1 MSNRP
6 YASTRLEHLGPIRVS
21 EPWFS
26 RRVRLHQAWYR
37 YAVLGLEGYGTTRPP
52 HERPLGSI
60 LPVAASSQGLNLHSA
75 ASRTLFDQRRAEGW
89 GIDPVRTQAYLTSSQ
104 ALTLNLF
111 APLVASPTWMLA
123 TLNAVLPAGSPLT
136 SIDTVDVEYFS
147 RYPSEALG
155 DRTTIDVV
163 VHARRGARPVVIAI
177 ETKLGD
183 RFNSRQVNVGHAYER
198 VSDLWRSP
206 DTPRERLTS
215 QLARVHALAEHMSRS
230 NYSGAEPSQLLLLHH
245 GDDPSVRAV
254 FDAYSSAV
262 VESATVRAQSLAQ
275 LLDAMDLTAP
285 SGSEKELLE
294 TLRLRYV
301 DLAPSEPV
309 WSEFLETFPSKRRRV
324 PDLV

>member
-1 MSNRP
+1 
-6 YASTRLEHLGPIRVS
+6 
-21 EPWFS
+21 
-26 RRVRLHQAWYR
+26 
-37 YAVLGLEGYGTTRPP
+37 
-52 HERPLGSI
+52 
-60 LPVAASSQGLNLHSA
+60 LNFHSA
-75 ASRTLFDQRRAEGW
+75 ASKTLFDQRRAEGW

-111 APLVASPTWMLA
+111 APLIASPTWILA
-123 TLNAVLPAGSPLT
+123 TLNAVLPAGSALT
-136 SIDTVDVEYFS
+136 SVDTVDVEYFS

-183 RFNSRQVNVGHAYER
+183 RFNSRQVNVGHAYKR

-230 NYSGAEPSQLLLLHH
+230 MYSGAEPSHLLLLHH
-245 GDDPSVRAV
+245 GDDPAVPTV

-262 VESATVRAQSLAQ
+262 IASATVRAKSLAQ
-275 LLDAMDLTAP
+275 FLDTMHLTAR
-285 SGSEKELLE
+285 SGSQKELVE

-309 WSEFLETFPSKRRRV
+309 WSEYLQTFPSKIRRV
-324 PDLV
+324 AGSV